1 MEIRKVVGQ
10 VTPEERDEIQKLF
23 ERKNGLAEL
32 AKIVSADNNE
42 LYEKLV
48 KDMGETGTKFQK
60 WWGSKRSMM
69 TAQLLFI
76 GTTELMLIAG
86 IALLLFGGK
95 KLPEMMRGM
104 GRGISE
110 FKKGAKEISEP
121 FEEVK
126 KDIDEVIKE

>member
-1 MEIRKVVGQ
+1 MAGRVTRKATGKSISRRARLHWLQ
-10 VTPEERDEIQKLF
+10 TN
-23 ERKNGLAEL
+23 RKEMA
-32 AKIVSADNNE
+32 
-42 LYEKLV
+42 
-48 KDMGETGTKFQK
+48 T
-60 WWGSKRSMM
+60 
-69 TAQLLFI
+69 QLLFI

-110 FKKGAKEISEP
+110 FKKGAKEVTEP

-126 KDIDEVIKE
+126 KEFEESKKGIDEVIKE

>member
-1 MEIRKVVGQ
+1 
-10 VTPEERDEIQKLF
+10 
-23 ERKNGLAEL
+23 
-32 AKIVSADNNE
+32 
-42 LYEKLV
+42 
-48 KDMGETGTKFQK
+48 
-60 WWGSKRSMM
+60 MM

-126 KDIDEVIKE
+126 KEFEASKKDIDNVIKQ

>member
-1 MEIRKVVGQ
+1 MA
-10 VTPEERDEIQKLF
+10 TH
-23 ERKNGLAEL
+23 
-32 AKIVSADNNE
+32 
-42 LYEKLV
+42 
-48 KDMGETGTKFQK
+48 
-60 WWGSKRSMM
+60 
-69 TAQLLFI
+69 LLFI

-110 FKKGAKEISEP
+110 FKKGAKEASEP
-121 FEEVK
+121 FEEVKDELKEAK